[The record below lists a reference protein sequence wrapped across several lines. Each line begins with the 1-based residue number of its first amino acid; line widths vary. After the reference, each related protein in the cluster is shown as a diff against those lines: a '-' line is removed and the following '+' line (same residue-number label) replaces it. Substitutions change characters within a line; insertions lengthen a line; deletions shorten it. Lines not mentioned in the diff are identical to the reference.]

1 VLGVEVL
8 AEGVVGPGPVDRCGT
23 TLHQEG
29 DADGFG
35 YFLFRGS
42 CPSGATGVGGD
53 AAVALLG
60 HREGQG
66 DEFLCLGRQR
76 ALGHGAGVQALEA
89 RVDIGYGLPEVASQ
103 GGQGVLDSFS
113 VIVGHGNTIPQRVLG
128 YRSPMDIDPTISKD
142 VLMRLK
148 RARGQLDGVIN
159 MIEEDRS
166 CADIVTQLAAVSK
179 ALDRAGFKVV
189 ATGLKQCWEDGEQ
202 APMSAEEL
210 EKLFLSLA

>member
-1 VLGVEVL
+1 MLGVEVL
-8 AEGVVGPGPVDRCGT
+8 AEGVVGPRPVDRCGT

-76 ALGHGAGVQALEA
+76 ALGHGAGVQALEPC
-89 RVDIGYGLPEVASQ
+89 VDIGNGLPEVASQ
-103 GGQGVLDSFS
+103 GGQGVLNGFA
-113 VIVGHGNTIPQRVLG
+113 
-128 YRSPMDIDPTISKD
+128 
-142 VLMRLK
+142 VLMCHEK
-148 RARGQLDGVIN
+148 YDTPQGID
-159 MIEEDRS
+159 
-166 CADIVTQLAAVSK
+166 VS
-179 ALDRAGFKVV
+179 
-189 ATGLKQCWEDGEQ
+189 
-202 APMSAEEL
+202 
-210 EKLFLSLA
+210 

>member
-1 VLGVEVL
+1 MQFLEPRIDIRDGL
-8 AEGVVGPGPVDRCGT
+8 AQVPGEGS
-23 TLHQEG
+23 EG
-29 DADGFG
+29 FLDGFTV
-35 YFLFRGS
+35 L
-42 CPSGATGVGGD
+42 
-53 AAVALLG
+53 
-60 HREGQG
+60 
-66 DEFLCLGRQR
+66 
-76 ALGHGAGVQALEA
+76 
-89 RVDIGYGLPEVASQ
+89 VD
-103 GGQGVLDSFS
+103 
-113 VIVGHGNTIPQRVLG
+113 HGNTIPQRVLG
-128 YRSPMDIDPTISKD
+128 YYPAMEIDAAISKD

-189 ATGLKQCWEDGEQ
+189 ATGLKQCWEDGER

>member
-1 VLGVEVL
+1 MASATSSFVAPARAAPRAWAAMQPSHCSATERVKAMSSFVL
-8 AEGVVGPGPVDRCGT
+8 VGS
-23 TLHQEG
+23 
-29 DADGFG
+29 A
-35 YFLFRGS
+35 
-42 CPSGATGVGGD
+42 PSAM
-53 AAVALLG
+53 ALEC
-60 HREGQG
+60 R
-66 DEFLCLGRQR
+66 
-76 ALGHGAGVQALEA
+76 ALEA